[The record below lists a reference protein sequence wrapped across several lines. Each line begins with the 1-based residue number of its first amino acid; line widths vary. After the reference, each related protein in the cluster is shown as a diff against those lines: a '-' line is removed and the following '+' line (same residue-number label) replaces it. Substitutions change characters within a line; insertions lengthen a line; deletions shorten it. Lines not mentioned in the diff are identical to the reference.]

1 MMFPGWGMG
10 GWMMV
15 SYGFVVLLFL
25 VGIVVALVA
34 LSRRTGRSGPTA
46 TPTAK
51 ELLAQRYARGEI
63 DDDEYFQRLS
73 VLDSALEPARP
84 IDGLR

>member
-1 MMFPGWGMG
+1 MMLIMFATTRSSWPLTRRQATSQLRQGFRPTGL
-10 GWMMV
+10 MMA

-34 LSRRTGRSGPTA
+34 LSCRTGRSGPTA

-51 ELLAQRYARGEI
+51 ELLAQRHARG
-63 DDDEYFQRLS
+63 
-73 VLDSALEPARP
+73 
-84 IDGLR
+84 G

>member
-34 LSRRTGRSGPTA
+34 LSRRTGRSGPQRHPQQKSCSLNA
-46 TPTAK
+46 TPAVKLTTTSTSS
-51 ELLAQRYARGEI
+51 G
-63 DDDEYFQRLS
+63 
-73 VLDSALEPARP
+73 
-84 IDGLR
+84 

>member
-1 MMFPGWGMG
+1 MG

-34 LSRRTGRSGPTA
+34 LSRRTGPSGPTA
-46 TPTAK
+46 APPTAK

-63 DDDEYFQRLS
+63 DDDEYFQRRS
-73 VLDSALEPARP
+73 VLESNHEPARP